1 MGLGGRELGDRSLLT
16 VTVSLSSQAQAQAQD
31 ALARRALSG
40 SSKSTWAGGTCV
52 VRGKLTL
59 MVMEPPAIDCKEL
72 KTRHGRVASQ
82 KSIQCNAH
90 ALTRPR
96 AAGGFADAGLQV
108 VRTCMLVRAS
118 LLSLYACYVTTRD
131 AAPLGVVRLDERFW
145 FAARHGA
152 LRCTCIGR
160 VATTP
165 VKHSSCLLG
174 SKSPSAEVVEG
185 LRQ

>member
-1 MGLGGRELGDRSLLT
+1 MGRLGGRELGDRSLLT
-16 VTVSLSSQAQAQAQD
+16 VTGSLSSQAQAQD

-52 VRGKLTL
+52 GVVRGKLTL
-59 MVMEPPAIDCKEL
+59 MEPPAIDCKEL

-96 AAGGFADAGLQV
+96 AAAGGFADAGLQV

-118 LLSLYACYVTTRD
+118 LSLSTHACYVTTRD
-131 AAPLGVVRLDERFW
+131 AAPLGGGRLDERFW
-145 FAARHGA
+145 FAARLGTT
-152 LRCTCIGR
+152 RC
-160 VATTP
+160 VAR
-165 VKHSSCLLG
+165 
-174 SKSPSAEVVEG
+174 A
-185 LRQ
+185 